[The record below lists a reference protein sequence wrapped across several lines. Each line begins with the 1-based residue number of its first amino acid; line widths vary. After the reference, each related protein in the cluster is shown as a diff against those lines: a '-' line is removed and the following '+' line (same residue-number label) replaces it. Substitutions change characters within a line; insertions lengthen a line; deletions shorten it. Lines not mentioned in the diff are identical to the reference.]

1 MRSIIC
7 PHRQLTTCKII
18 PVDDRP
24 DERLQIGL
32 LVLTHLTKMLW
43 AIIRQHAICHGQ
55 SHLFTNLL
63 KHTRAML

>member
-1 MRSIIC
+1 MRRIIC

-32 LVLTHLTKMLW
+32 LVLTHLTTMFW
-43 AIIRQHAICHGQ
+43 AIIRQLTICRGRP
-55 SHLFTNLL
+55 HLFTNLL
-63 KHTRAML
+63 KHTRATL